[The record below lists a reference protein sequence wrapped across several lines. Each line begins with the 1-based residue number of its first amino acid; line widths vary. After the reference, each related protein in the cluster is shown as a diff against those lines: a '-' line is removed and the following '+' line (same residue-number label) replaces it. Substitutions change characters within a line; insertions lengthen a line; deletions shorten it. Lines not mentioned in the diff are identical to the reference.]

1 MNYLLKLSWGG
12 VISLLILLGLPGCK
26 RYDKDIQR
34 IDERIDRIENTQI
47 NSLNQQVEAINKSLP
62 KLQKTDAE
70 LKSYIEILQGAAS
83 DLQKSIKESD
93 GKIDK
98 VKADLDKAISDAKA
112 DNKDLKEELIS
123 ALNMA
128 KSDIVAQLN
137 AAKIEMQ
144 GQLDKIKETITKL
157 QNKDIELEK
166 KITDLQAYSDGE
178 LQKSKDWA
186 TATFATLEQYNAIT
200 SDISVIKQSIES
212 LNSSVETLEKKLKEN
227 VSKEIETAIS
237 QVRDQISADI
247 AEEVTNSYTNAISTA
262 KTELTNAYKAE
273 IAASISALETS
284 MKEWVNSALT
294 GYYTISETDAKLTSL
309 KSDLENQLKSQKEY
323 LESLVSALSNSLT
336 EKISGN
342 TTLIQTLRNDL
353 TSAQE
358 DITSNAQSIID
369 NAESIS
375 SNSQKINNNTKSITE
390 NSTAIENLE
399 KAVVELKRDLDG
411 KISDLE
417 SKLTQV
423 GADVTAINEEI
434 TSIRKTYSERID
446 NLQKVIEGKIAEN
459 KESINANKS
468 AISEN
473 TKSISANK
481 AAIDALK
488 ITAGGSADSFAAQ
501 ILSNAEKISKNSE
514 DISSNASLIA
524 DNAKA
529 ISSNAGAIAENTA
542 KISELENSISN
553 MKTEMTESYKAVI
566 SSAIADCEGR
576 LKGDIA
582 KEVAALNTR
591 IDSEMEDMRNAMAAL
606 TERVKTL
613 ESAVADIKT
622 KVSEMGEEI
631 ETLQGRVATIAQQ
644 ISAIDETINKLKTAD
659 SELKSYI
666 EALQGTAVELRK
678 SIAAND
684 SKINEIERALEQA
697 IADAKASDSAM
708 KKELVASIEAAKSE
722 TLSQLKSMKTEMDS
736 KLEGVNTTIA
746 ALKAKDIEIEKK
758 IEELQSY
765 IDGQIQNTK
774 NWASA
779 TFATLDQYE
788 TVTTEIA
795 SLKQTI
801 ASLTESLSAMET
813 KLKGK
818 WADDIEAAIAPIKE
832 EISKTA
838 EEIRKGYISAIAE
851 TKSEIESAYRA
862 EIASSIA
869 SLEASLKTWISSSLS
884 AYFTIAE
891 TEAKLDAQKK
901 EIESQLSAQ
910 KTYLEEMISNLE
922 SSSSEKIQAN
932 SNLIK
937 SLSNEL
943 DAVKKTQE
951 ANAAEIASMKNELAK
966 SKEDITSAYTAAIT
980 SAINT
985 LDGKLTEKVNAEISK
1000 INERIDNEVA
1010 ALEQKLSALDD
1021 RIGALEGNIES
1032 VKSELKAMQDEISAL
1047 KDQISKIVNKVISI
1061 SHVPTY
1067 EDGYEVV
1074 PYTIDGS
1081 TIVPGDFTLKFEVAP
1096 ASAAEEIASVW
1107 QSALSAKAVYT
1118 LKTKAAGDFVP
1129 LTIKSAT
1136 GKDGILS
1143 VKLSATGIA
1152 DDFFYNNIGLNARIN
1167 ISCTYNEIISDYA
1180 RLISRSNLE
1189 YVDDR
1194 GAAYGEAVN
1203 IDGLLWA
1210 PVNVGASEKN
1220 MEGRYYS
1227 SDDALETCPTGWRL
1241 PTPRECDSLF
1251 SHYSDFTR
1259 YGAMYGRWF
1268 SGSKKY
1274 SKSVPSVFLPATGG
1288 YSASGEEVVKK
1299 DVAARYW
1306 ALNRIYWSNVRSVY
1320 GFSSSEVNNGNGNYT
1335 AHNYLSASHLFS
1347 VRCVK
1352 TIIKTT
1358 SDNDETKEEVYNED
1372 NWDKTGILIEGL
1384 LWAPVNKGATKRNK
1398 YGEQYNYDDAKKTCP
1413 SGWRLPTKSE
1423 LNSLIKS
1430 SSKFINYNGMNG
1442 YKFSGSISQQENSSA
1457 VFFPATG
1464 FGGGG
1469 DIDVIGC
1476 YWSADKD
1483 NQNDKYAEHLDFD
1496 SNEISIFEGNIKC
1509 LYSVRCVKNL

>member
-1 MNYLLKLSWGG
+1 M
-12 VISLLILLGLPGCK
+12 ISLLILLGLPGCK

-62 KLQKTDAE
+62 QLQKTDAE
-70 LKSYIEILQGAAS
+70 LKSYIEKLQSTSA

-112 DNKDLKEELIS
+112 DNKDLKDELIA

-144 GQLDKIKETITKL
+144 GQLDKIKGTITEL

-166 KITDLQAYSDGE
+166 KITDLKAYADGE

-212 LNSSVETLEKKLKEN
+212 LNSSVETLEKNLKEQ
-227 VSKEIETAIS
+227 VSKELETSIS
-237 QVRDQISADI
+237 QVKDQISADI

-273 IAASISALETS
+273 IAASISALEIS

-323 LESLVSALSNSLT
+323 LESLVTALSSSLT
-336 EKISGN
+336 EKINGN
-342 TTLIQTLRNDL
+342 TNLIQTLRNDL
-353 TSAQE
+353 TSAQK

-369 NAESIS
+369 NAERIS

-399 KAVVELKRDLDG
+399 KAVVELKRELDG

-417 SKLTQV
+417 SRLTQV

-434 TSIRKTYSERID
+434 TSLRKTYSERID
-446 NLQKVIEGKIAEN
+446 NLQRVIEGKIAEN
-459 KESINANKS
+459 KESINANKA

-473 TKSISANK
+473 TKSISSNK

-542 KISELENSISN
+542 KISELGNSISN
-553 MKTEMTESYKAVI
+553 MKVEMTESYKAAI
-566 SSAIADCEGR
+566 SSAISDCEGR

-582 KEVAALNTR
+582 KEVVALNTR

-613 ESAVADIKT
+613 ESAVADIKNR
-622 KVSEMGEEI
+622 VSEMGDDI
-631 ETLQGRVATIAQQ
+631 ETLQGRVASVEQQ

-666 EALQGTAVELRK
+666 EVLQGTAEELKK
-678 SIAAND
+678 SVAAI
-684 SKINEIERALEQA
+684 KINDIERALEQA
-697 IADAKASDSAM
+697 LADAKASDSAM

-722 TLSQLKSMKTEMDS
+722 TLSQLKSMETEMDS

-774 NWASA
+774 DWVSA

-788 TVTTEIA
+788 TVATEIA

-801 ASLTESLSAMET
+801 ASLAESLSAMET

-884 AYFTIAE
+884 AYSTIAE
-891 TEAKLDAQKK
+891 TEAKLDSQKK

-932 SNLIK
+932 ANLIK

-951 ANAAEIASMKNELAK
+951 ANASEIASMKNELAK
-966 SKEDITSAYTAAIT
+966 SKEDITRAYTAAIS

-985 LDGKLTEKVNAEISK
+985 LDGKLSEKVNAEISK
-1000 INERIDNEVA
+1000 INERIDNEVT

-1032 VKSELKAMQDEISAL
+1032 VKSELKSLQDEISAL
-1047 KDQISKIVNKVISI
+1047 KDQISKIANKVISI

-1074 PYTIDGS
+1074 PYTMDGS

-1143 VKLSATGIA
+1143 VKLSAIGIA
-1152 DDFFYNNIGLNARIN
+1152 DDFFYSNIGLNARIN
-1167 ISCTYNEIISDYA
+1167 ISCPYNEIISDYA

-1227 SDDALETCPTGWRL
+1227 YEEAKHVCPRGWRL
-1241 PTPRECDSLF
+1241 PTFNETNSVK
-1251 SHYSDFTR
+1251 SHYSDFMQVGTV
-1259 YGAMYGRWF
+1259 YGRWF
-1268 SGSKKY
+1268 SGSREY
-1274 SKSVPSVFLPATGG
+1274 STIIPSIFLPAAG
-1288 YSASGEEVVKK
+1288 YYAVNTSMIEKLNEQGE
-1299 DVAARYW
+1299 YW
-1306 ALNRIYWSNVRSVY
+1306 ALHKTEPNGMANLLYFNSSQTDVSNTISP
-1320 GFSSSEVNNGNGNYT
+1320 SSFKMT
-1335 AHNYLSASHLFS
+1335 T
-1347 VRCVK
+1347 RCVK
-1352 TIIKTT
+1352 NVLDDSDSFDNT
-1358 SDNDETKEEVYNED
+1358 SVVE
-1372 NWDKTGILIEGL
+1372 NWEKTGVVINGL
-1384 LWAPVNKGATKRNK
+1384 MWAPMNVGTNISNG
-1398 YGEQYNYDDAKKTCP
+1398 YGTQYNFEEANTICP
-1413 SGWRLPTKSE
+1413 SGWRLPSE
-1423 LNSLIKS
+1423 AELQSLITTSSRFMTVNGRNGYMLSDNSLKL
-1430 SSKFINYNGMNG
+1430 FL
-1442 YKFSGSISQQENSSA
+1442 
-1457 VFFPATG
+1457 PAAG

-1469 DIDVIGC
+1469 DRGIIGC
-1476 YWSADKD
+1476 YWSSGTSTNGDKHA
-1483 NQNDKYAEHLDFD
+1483 KYLDFD
-1496 SNEISIFEGNIKC
+1496 NSTIRIKTANRAC

>member
-1 MNYLLKLSWGG
+1 M
-12 VISLLILLGLPGCK
+12 ISLLILLGLPGCK

-34 IDERIDRIENTQI
+34 IDERIDRIESTQI
-47 NSLNQQVEAINKSLP
+47 NSLSQQVEAINKSLP
-62 KLQKTDAE
+62 QLQKTDAE
-70 LKSYIEILQGAAS
+70 LKSYIEILQSTAS

-112 DNKDLKEELIS
+112 DNKDLKDELIA

-137 AAKIEMQ
+137 AAKTEMQ
-144 GQLDKIKETITKL
+144 GQLDKLKETITEL
-157 QNKDIELEK
+157 QNKDKELEK
-166 KITDLQAYSDGE
+166 KITDIKAYADDE

-212 LNSSVETLEKKLKEN
+212 LNSSVETLEKNLKEQ
-227 VSKEIETAIS
+227 VSKELETAIS
-237 QVRDQISADI
+237 QVKDQISADI

-273 IAASISALETS
+273 IAASISALEIS

-369 NAESIS
+369 NAERIS

-459 KESINANKS
+459 KESINANKA

-473 TKSISANK
+473 TKSISSNK

-553 MKTEMTESYKAVI
+553 MKAEMTESYKAAI
-566 SSAIADCEGR
+566 SSAISDCEGR

-582 KEVAALNTR
+582 KEVVALNTR
-591 IDSEMEDMRNAMAAL
+591 IDSEIEDMRNAMAAL

-613 ESAVADIKT
+613 ESDVADIKT
-622 KVSEMGEEI
+622 KVFEMGDDI
-631 ETLQGRVATIAQQ
+631 ETLQGRVASVEQQ

-666 EALQGTAVELRK
+666 EVLQGTAEELKK
-678 SIAAND
+678 SVAAND
-684 SKINEIERALEQA
+684 SKINDIERALEQA
-697 IADAKASDSAM
+697 IADAKASDSAL
-708 KKELVASIEAAKSE
+708 KKELIASIEAAKSE

-746 ALKAKDIEIEKK
+746 ALKSKDIEIEKK

-774 NWASA
+774 DWASA

-788 TVTTEIA
+788 TVATEIA

-813 KLKGK
+813 KLKGI

-869 SLEASLKTWISSSLS
+869 SLEASLKTWISNSLS
-884 AYFTIAE
+884 AYSTLAE

-901 EIESQLSAQ
+901 EIESQLSVQ

-932 SNLIK
+932 ANLIK

-951 ANAAEIASMKNELAK
+951 ANAAEIASMKNELSK
-966 SKEDITSAYTAAIT
+966 SKEDITSAYTAAIA

-1000 INERIDNEVA
+1000 INERIDNKVT

-1074 PYTIDGS
+1074 PYTMDTTSLI
-1081 TIVPGDFTLKFEVAP
+1081 IPEDFTLKFEVAP

-1227 SDDALETCPTGWRL
+1227 YEEAKHVCPRGWRL
-1241 PTPRECDSLF
+1241 PTFNETNSVK
-1251 SHYSDFTR
+1251 SHYSDFMQFGTV
-1259 YGAMYGRWF
+1259 YGRWF
-1268 SGSKKY
+1268 SGSREY
-1274 SKSVPSVFLPATGG
+1274 STIIPSIFLPAAG
-1288 YSASGEEVVKK
+1288 YYAVNTSMIEKLNDQGE
-1299 DVAARYW
+1299 YW
-1306 ALNRIYWSNVRSVY
+1306 ALHKTEPNGMANLLYFNSSQTDVSNTISP
-1320 GFSSSEVNNGNGNYT
+1320 SSFKMT
-1335 AHNYLSASHLFS
+1335 T
-1347 VRCVK
+1347 RCVK
-1352 TIIKTT
+1352 NVLDDSDSFDNT
-1358 SDNDETKEEVYNED
+1358 SVVE
-1372 NWDKTGILIEGL
+1372 NWEKTGVVINGL
-1384 LWAPVNKGATKRNK
+1384 MWAPMNVGTNISNG
-1398 YGEQYNYDDAKKTCP
+1398 YGTQYNFEEANTICP
-1413 SGWRLPTKSE
+1413 SGWRLPSE
-1423 LNSLIKS
+1423 AELQSLIATS
-1430 SSKFINYNGMNG
+1430 SRFMTVNGRNG
-1442 YKFSGSISQQENSSA
+1442 YMLSDSSLKL
-1457 VFFPATG
+1457 FLPAAG

-1469 DIDVIGC
+1469 DRGIIGC
-1476 YWSADKD
+1476 YWSSDTSTNGDKHA
-1483 NQNDKYAEHLDFD
+1483 KYLDFD
-1496 SNEISIFEGNIKC
+1496 NSTIRIKTANRAC

>member
-70 LKSYIEILQGAAS
+70 LKSYIEKLQGTAS

-144 GQLDKIKETITKL
+144 GQLDKLKETITEL
-157 QNKDIELEK
+157 QNKDKELEK
-166 KITDLQAYSDGE
+166 KITDIKAYADDG

-200 SDISVIKQSIES
+200 SDISAIKQSIES
-212 LNSSVETLEKKLKEN
+212 LNSSVEILEKKLKEN

-553 MKTEMTESYKAVI
+553 MRTEMTESYKAVI

-659 SELKSYI
+659 SELKSCI

-869 SLEASLKTWISSSLS
+869 SLEASLKTWISSSLL
-884 AYFTIAE
+884 AYSTIAE

-932 SNLIK
+932 ANLIK
-937 SLSNEL
+937 SLSNKL

-1074 PYTIDGS
+1074 PYTMDGS

-1118 LKTKAAGDFVP
+1118 LKTKAAGDFVS

-1227 SDDALETCPTGWRL
+1227 YEEAKHVCPRGWRL
-1241 PTPRECDSLF
+1241 PTFNETNSVK
-1251 SHYSDFTR
+1251 SHYSDFMQFGTV
-1259 YGAMYGRWF
+1259 YGRWF
-1268 SGSKKY
+1268 SGSREY
-1274 SKSVPSVFLPATGG
+1274 STIIPSIFLPAAG
-1288 YSASGEEVVKK
+1288 YYAVNTSMIEKLNEQGE
-1299 DVAARYW
+1299 YW
-1306 ALNRIYWSNVRSVY
+1306 ALHKTEPNGMANLLYFNSSQTDVSNTISP
-1320 GFSSSEVNNGNGNYT
+1320 SSFKMT
-1335 AHNYLSASHLFS
+1335 T
-1347 VRCVK
+1347 RCVK
-1352 TIIKTT
+1352 NVLDDSDSFDNT
-1358 SDNDETKEEVYNED
+1358 SVVE
-1372 NWDKTGILIEGL
+1372 NWEKTGVVINGL
-1384 LWAPVNKGATKRNK
+1384 MWAPMNVGTNISNG
-1398 YGEQYNYDDAKKTCP
+1398 YGTQYNFEEANTICP
-1413 SGWRLPTKSE
+1413 SGWRLPSE
-1423 LNSLIKS
+1423 AELQSLIATS
-1430 SSKFINYNGMNG
+1430 SRFMTVNGRNG
-1442 YKFSGSISQQENSSA
+1442 YMLSDSSLKL
-1457 VFFPATG
+1457 FLPAAG

-1469 DIDVIGC
+1469 DRGIIGC
-1476 YWSADKD
+1476 YWSSDTSTNGDKHA
-1483 NQNDKYAEHLDFD
+1483 KYLDFD
-1496 SNEISIFEGNIKC
+1496 NSTIRIKTANRAC

>member
-1 MNYLLKLSWGG
+1 MGG

-62 KLQKTDAE
+62 QLQKTDAE
-70 LKSYIEILQGAAS
+70 LKSYIEILQGTAS

-98 VKADLDKAISDAKA
+98 VKADLDKTISDAKA
-112 DNKDLKEELIS
+112 DNKDLKDELIT

-144 GQLDKIKETITKL
+144 GQLDKLKETITEL
-157 QNKDIELEK
+157 QNKDKELEK
-166 KITDLQAYSDGE
+166 KITDIKAYADEE

-212 LNSSVETLEKKLKEN
+212 LNSSVETLEKNLKEQ
-227 VSKEIETAIS
+227 VSKELETAIS
-237 QVRDQISADI
+237 QVKDQISADI

-262 KTELTNAYKAE
+262 KTELINAYKAE
-273 IAASISALETS
+273 IAASISALEIS

-294 GYYTISETDAKLTSL
+294 GYYTIGETDAKLTSL

-323 LESLVSALSNSLT
+323 LESLVTALSSSLT
-336 EKISGN
+336 EKINGN
-342 TTLIQTLRNDL
+342 TKLIQTLRNDL

-358 DITSNAQSIID
+358 NITSNAQSIID
-369 NAESIS
+369 NAERIS

-423 GADVTAINEEI
+423 GADVIAINEEI

-553 MKTEMTESYKAVI
+553 MRTEMTESYKAVI

-582 KEVAALNTR
+582 KEVAALNIR

-622 KVSEMGEEI
+622 KVSEMGEDI
-631 ETLQGRVATIAQQ
+631 ETLQGRVASVEQQ

-722 TLSQLKSMKTEMDS
+722 TLSQLKSMKTEMDG

-774 NWASA
+774 DWASA

-788 TVTTEIA
+788 TVATEIA

-801 ASLTESLSAMET
+801 ANLTESLSAMET

-869 SLEASLKTWISSSLS
+869 ALEASLKTWISSLLS
-884 AYFTIAE
+884 AYSTIAE

-932 SNLIK
+932 ANLIK

-1074 PYTIDGS
+1074 PYTMDTTSLI
-1081 TIVPGDFTLKFEVAP
+1081 IPGDFTLKFEVAP

-1227 SDDALETCPTGWRL
+1227 YEEAKHACPRGWRL
-1241 PTPRECDSLF
+1241 PTFNETNSVK
-1251 SHYSDFTR
+1251 SHYSDFMQVGTV
-1259 YGAMYGRWF
+1259 YGRWF
-1268 SGSKKY
+1268 SGSREY
-1274 SKSVPSVFLPATGG
+1274 STIIPSIFLPAAG
-1288 YSASGEEVVKK
+1288 YYAVNTSMIEKLNEQGE
-1299 DVAARYW
+1299 YW
-1306 ALNRIYWSNVRSVY
+1306 ALHKTEPNGMANLLYFNSSQTDVSNTISP
-1320 GFSSSEVNNGNGNYT
+1320 SSFKMT
-1335 AHNYLSASHLFS
+1335 T
-1347 VRCVK
+1347 RCVK
-1352 TIIKTT
+1352 NVLDDSDSFDNT
-1358 SDNDETKEEVYNED
+1358 SVVE
-1372 NWDKTGILIEGL
+1372 NWEKTGVVINGL
-1384 LWAPVNKGATKRNK
+1384 MWAPMNVGTNISNG
-1398 YGEQYNYDDAKKTCP
+1398 YGTQYNFEEANTICP
-1413 SGWRLPTKSE
+1413 SGWRLPSE
-1423 LNSLIKS
+1423 AELQSLITTSSRFMTVNGRNGYMLSDNSLKL
-1430 SSKFINYNGMNG
+1430 FL
-1442 YKFSGSISQQENSSA
+1442 
-1457 VFFPATG
+1457 PAAG

-1469 DIDVIGC
+1469 DRGIIGC
-1476 YWSADKD
+1476 YWSSDTSTNGDKHA
-1483 NQNDKYAEHLDFD
+1483 KYLDFD
-1496 SNEISIFEGNIKC
+1496 NSTIRIKTANRAC

>member
-1 MNYLLKLSWGG
+1 MNYLFKLSWGG

-47 NSLNQQVEAINKSLP
+47 NSLNQQVESINKSLP
-62 KLQKTDAE
+62 QLQKTDAE
-70 LKSYIEILQGAAS
+70 LKSYIEKLQSTAA

-128 KSDIVAQLN
+128 KSDVVAQLN

-144 GQLDKIKETITKL
+144 GQLDKIKETITEL

-166 KITDLQAYSDGE
+166 KITDLQAYADGE

-212 LNSSVETLEKKLKEN
+212 LNSSVETLEKMLKEN

-309 KSDLENQLKSQKEY
+309 KSDLEDQLKSQKEY

-423 GADVTAINEEI
+423 GSDVTAINEEI

-566 SSAIADCEGR
+566 SSAISDCEGR

-622 KVSEMGEEI
+622 KISEMGEEI

-684 SKINEIERALEQA
+684 SKIKEIERALEQA

-708 KKELVASIEAAKSE
+708 KKELIASIEAAKSE
-722 TLSQLKSMKTEMDS
+722 TLSQLKSMKTEMDG

-774 NWASA
+774 DWASA

-788 TVTTEIA
+788 TVATEIA

-801 ASLTESLSAMET
+801 TSLTESLSAMEA

-818 WADDIEAAIAPIKE
+818 WADDIEAAIVPIKE

-884 AYFTIAE
+884 AYSTIAE

-932 SNLIK
+932 ANLIK

-1000 INERIDNEVA
+1000 INERIDNEVT

-1032 VKSELKAMQDEISAL
+1032 VKSELKSLQDEISAL

-1074 PYTIDGS
+1074 PYTMDGS

-1152 DDFFYNNIGLNARIN
+1152 DDFFYSNIGLNARIN

-1251 SHYSDFTR
+1251 SHYSEFTR
-1259 YGAMYGRWF
+1259 YGAMSGRWF

-1274 SKSVPSVFLPATGG
+1274 SKSVPSIFLPAAGG

-1299 DVAARYW
+1299 DVVARYW

-1442 YKFSGSISQQENSSA
+1442 YKFSGSISQQDNSSA

-1476 YWSADKD
+1476 YWSADKG
-1483 NQNDKYAEHLDFD
+1483 NQNDKYAEYLDFD
-1496 SNEISIFEGNIKC
+1496 SNEILISEGNIKC